1 MLAYVLRRL
10 LATVPVILV
19 IAVLVFL
26 LLHLAP
32 GDPAVVI
39 AGDTATPTDVARIRE
54 QLGLDRPLI
63 DQFFAWSSQIMRGDL
78 GVSIFNQL
86 PVTQLIGQRIEPT
99 AALTLLTMS
108 FSILVGVPAGVIAAW
123 RVNTWVDRVVMIFCV
138 LGVSMPV
145 FLVGYLLIEGFS
157 LQLGWL
163 PVQGFHSLKEGLV
176 PFIRNLML
184 PTLSASAVYIALLA
198 RMTRTTMLEVLNE
211 EYIQTARAKGLGMR
225 RVLFVH
231 ALKNAAIPIVT
242 VIGSGVAL
250 LIGGVVVTES
260 VFGLPGIGRLT
271 VDAVARRDYPIVQ
284 GVLLLLAGAY
294 VLINLMVDLS
304 YSLFDPTLRR

>member
-1 MLAYVLRRL
+1 MLPYVLKRL
-10 LATVPVILV
+10 LATIPVLLV
-19 IAVLVFL
+19 VAVLVFL

-39 AGDTATPTDVARIRE
+39 AGDTATAQDVGRIRE

-63 DQFFAWSSQIMRGDL
+63 SQFFAWSSQIAHGNL

-86 PVTQLIGQRIEPT
+86 PVTQLIGQRLEPT
-99 AALTLLTMS
+99 AALTLLTML

-123 RVNTWVDRVVMIFCV
+123 KVNTWVDRAVMVFCV
-138 LGVSMPV
+138 LGVSIPV
-145 FLVGYLLIEGFS
+145 FLVGYLLIEVFS
-157 LQLGWL
+157 LKLGWL
-163 PVQGFHSLKEGLV
+163 PVQGFHSLKDGFV
-176 PFIRNLML
+176 PFVRNLLL

-211 EYIQTARAKGLGMR
+211 EYIQTARAKGLSMR
-225 RVLFVH
+225 KVLFVH

-284 GVLLLLAGAY
+284 GVLLVLAGTY
-294 VLINLMVDLS
+294 VVINLLVDLS
-304 YSLFDPTLRR
+304 YSLFDPTLRH